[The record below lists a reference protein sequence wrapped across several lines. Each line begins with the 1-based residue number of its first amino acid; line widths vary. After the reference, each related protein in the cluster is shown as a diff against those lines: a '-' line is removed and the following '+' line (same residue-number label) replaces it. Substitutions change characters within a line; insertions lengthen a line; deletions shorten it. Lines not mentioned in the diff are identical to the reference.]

1 MTLHDCEPSSMCTC
15 VGDPVHSNTLEHCTS
30 LLGPGLAEF
39 TLLRECYIRP
49 SLQAERPSRHARE
62 MVRFDPIQPCA
73 ARAARPTARPHGR
86 CQPMADH
93 GAERA
98 SSAAGSSRKPTNDAG
113 ARKNASSSK
122 VCAAGWHQA
131 AAQGMAGG
139 CGIVSSALAAVSQ
152 PLCWIFGVHCIKH
165 AVRLRCSCLWSTS
178 RCAPQRRTL
187 ELDQGADGS
196 GTGPVDVLNEA
207 VAAGGRN

>member
-1 MTLHDCEPSSMCTC
+1 MSCSCAHLQSLHDARFRPLLVRS
-15 VGDPVHSNTLEHCTS
+15 
-30 LLGPGLAEF
+30 LGPDVPEGTRHHWHALDGLSRRKPCTTRVSDESVGFPLTQCTGELSYRIPGA
-39 TLLRECYIRP
+39 LRGP
-49 SLQAERPSRHARE
+49 SGHARE

-139 CGIVSSALAAVSQ
+139 CGIVSSACAADSQ
-152 PLCWIFGVHCIKH
+152 PLG
-165 AVRLRCSCLWSTS
+165 
-178 RCAPQRRTL
+178 
-187 ELDQGADGS
+187 
-196 GTGPVDVLNEA
+196 
-207 VAAGGRN
+207 

>member
-1 MTLHDCEPSSMCTC
+1 MTQCTGELSYRIPGALRGPS
-15 VGDPVHSNTLEHCTS
+15 G
-30 LLGPGLAEF
+30 
-39 TLLRECYIRP
+39 
-49 SLQAERPSRHARE
+49 HARE

-73 ARAARPTARPHGR
+73 ARVARPTARPHGR

-139 CGIVSSALAAVSQ
+139 CGIVSSALAAVTQ

-178 RCAPQRRTL
+178 RCAPQRRAL
-187 ELDQGADGS
+187 QLHHAADGS
-196 GTGPVDVLNEA
+196 GDGPLGVLNGT
-207 VAAGGRN
+207 VAAGSSRSLPGFGLVRLYLVYLSYGQILAEYRVAMCQCDSMA